1 MFVVVVVV
9 VVSRVLHRK
18 YLKIIAALHY
28 ERWRLGGGGDNTQKL
43 HNETLQTLCPRLI
56 SVWM

>member
-1 MFVVVVVV
+1 MFVVVVVVV

-28 ERWRLGGGGDNTQKL
+28 ERWRLGGGGRQHTEVTQ
-43 HNETLQTLCPRLI
+43 
-56 SVWM
+56 

>member
-28 ERWRLGGGGDNTQKL
+28 ERWRLGGG
-43 HNETLQTLCPRLI
+43 ETTHRSYTMKHYKHC
-56 SVWM
+56 VHA